1 MAFIVKKQI
10 DKENIFRFLPDNYTV
25 GTEEYYRNKFGD
37 KFPDE
42 IYKYL
47 EAISRKEYTEEDIKF
62 VVEQIN
68 EAKKNYENQLLSEFE
83 ERSLENKITVEN
95 LNIETISIDE

>member
-10 DKENIFRFLPDNYTV
+10 DKENLFRFLPDNYTI
-25 GTEEYYRNKFGD
+25 GTEEYFRNKFGD

-42 IYKYL
+42 VYKYL
-47 EAISRKEYTEEDIKF
+47 EVISRKEYTDEDIKF

-68 EAKKNYENQLLSEFE
+68 EAKKNYEKQLLSEFE
-83 ERSLENKITVEN
+83 ERILENIDEEIPTIEN
-95 LNIETISIDE
+95 LSID